1 MRVKMIQDLGNKMEA
16 KFDNLQETL
25 SKEIEDLKIKQAE
38 AQNTITE
45 IKNSL
50 KATNIREQ
58 EAEE

>member
-1 MRVKMIQDLGNKMEA
+1 MNSKIIQDLGNKLEA
-16 KFDNLQETL
+16 KIDNLQETL